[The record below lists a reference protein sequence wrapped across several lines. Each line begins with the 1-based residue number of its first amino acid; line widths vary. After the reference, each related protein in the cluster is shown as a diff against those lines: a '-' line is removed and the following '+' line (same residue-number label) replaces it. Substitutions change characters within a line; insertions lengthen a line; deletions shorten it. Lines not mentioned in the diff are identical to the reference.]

1 MGRHYLLSQI
11 NNKRNNLTFFN
22 FLKEQNKKR
31 HYTES
36 FCMRVHVIEN
46 ILKLA
51 ADPNDMQA
59 SKNLINNL
67 NKGNSNSVCLT
78 IKNYEAHKGLS
89 SLIFEDIKKK
99 EERVY
104 LL

>member
-22 FLKEQNKKR
+22 FLKEQN
-31 HYTES
+31 
-36 FCMRVHVIEN
+36 
-46 ILKLA
+46 
-51 ADPNDMQA
+51 
-59 SKNLINNL
+59 
-67 NKGNSNSVCLT
+67 NKGNTNSVCLT
-78 IKNYEAHKGLS
+78 IKNYKAHKGLS